1 MPQEGVGQR
10 GRKYGVGNSPTSA
23 AKQDCNSDNAANPAS
38 TLFLLLASLFFPFS
52 RPLFVYKSGPYGR
65 AAVEAACDVVRS
77 CALSPECRTVL
88 SQSAFFVD
96 AVAQIRCVCEEEKAR
111 EREREG
117 AQWIGNRIVQ
127 LTQMPW
133 ISNRI
138 VDSVENTMDREPNRG
153 LDGNTMC
160 R

>member
-38 TLFLLLASLFFPFS
+38 TLFLLHASLFFPFS

-111 EREREG
+111 ERERERG
-117 AQWIGNRIVQ
+117 
-127 LTQMPW
+127 
-133 ISNRI
+133 S
-138 VDSVENTMDREPNRG
+138 TMDRESNRAVDRNAMDLEPNRG
-153 LDGNTMC
+153 LGGKYHGP
-160 R
+160 